1 MRHTL
6 LARLMLA
13 AFAAGAT
20 ACSDSTAPN
29 DGGSNPP
36 PPPATGVA
44 GVENFPA
51 ITAATLGA
59 GAIPRFGAT
68 GPVDAAGAA
77 ARALEIVPG
86 TVVSTESGTR
96 RGLAVWEVKVRA
108 ASGGLV
114 EIKIVGETGAV
125 LEIDG
130 ETGPFDYEV
139 TPGAPLVVLS
149 VAKGAALA
157 VQAGTVKQWQ
167 LELEESN
174 RWEYEFYIIA
184 ADGML
189 YEVEVN
195 AETGVVI
202 SHKTRSGL
210 GENDGGQSHEDDQ
223 DIPDLG
229 PVPDAV
235 RSAALAMVP
244 GSTFVEAEPERENG
258 VIVWSVRVLA
268 AGAEIQVYIVPETL
282 TLWEMS
288 SKDPAYAGDLDPGQG
303 LVTLQAARATA
314 VTASARP
321 ASEIARWQLQR
332 DESDATWQWRFR
344 FEGTTDVRVR
354 INASTGAVVRVES

>member
-1 MRHTL
+1 MRYTP

-13 AFAAGAT
+13 AFAAATT
-20 ACSDSTAPN
+20 ACSDSAAPS
-29 DGGSNPP
+29 DGGNNNP

-51 ITAATLGA
+51 ITAATLGN
-59 GAIPRFGAT
+59 GAIPRLGAT

-77 ARALEIVPG
+77 ARALEIIPG
-86 TVVSTESGTR
+86 TVVQTESDTE
-96 RGLAVWEVKVRA
+96 RGLAVWEVKVRT

-114 EIKIVGETGAV
+114 ETKIVGETGAV
-125 LEIDG
+125 LEVEG
-130 ETGPFDYEV
+130 QTGPFDYEV

-149 VAKGAALA
+149 VARSAALA
-157 VQAGTVKQWQ
+157 AQAGTLKQWQ
-167 LELEESN
+167 LEMEESN
-174 RWEYEFYIIA
+174 RWEYEFYIVA
-184 ADGML
+184 ADGTVF
-189 YEVEVN
+189 EVEVN
-195 AETGVVI
+195 AETAAVI
-202 SHKTRSGL
+202 SVKTRAGL
-210 GENDGGQSHEDDQ
+210 GENDGGQSHEDDE
-223 DIPDLG
+223 DIPDMG

-235 RSAALAMVP
+235 RSAAVSLVP

-282 TLWEMS
+282 TLFEMS
-288 SKDPAYAGDLDPGQG
+288 SKDPAYAGDLDPGMG

-321 ASEIARWQLQR
+321 ASEVVRWQLQR

-344 FEGTTDVRVR
+344 FEGSVDVRVR
-354 INASTGAVVRVES
+354 INASTGAVVQVES

>member
-1 MRHTL
+1 MRHTSFS
-6 LARLMLA
+6 RFVLA
-13 AFAAGAT
+13 ALAVAAT
-20 ACSDSTAPN
+20 ACSDSTTDPT
-29 DGGSNPP
+29 GGGGT

-51 ITAATLGA
+51 IAAATLGA
-59 GAIPRFGAT
+59 GAIPRLGAT

-86 TVVSTESGTR
+86 TVVETESDTE
-96 RGLAVWEVKVRA
+96 RGLVVWEVKVRT

-114 EIKIVGETGAV
+114 EVKIVADNGAV
-125 LEIDG
+125 LEIEG

-139 TPGAPLVVLS
+139 TPGAPLVPLS
-149 VAKGAALA
+149 VARAAALA
-157 VQAGTVKQWQ
+157 AQAGTLKQWQ
-167 LELEESN
+167 LEMEELN

-184 ADGML
+184 ADGTL
-189 YEVEVN
+189 YELEVN

-210 GENDGGQSHEDDQ
+210 GENDGGQSHDDDEDV
-223 DIPDLG
+223 PDLG

-235 RSAALAMVP
+235 RNAALNLVP
-244 GSTFVEAEPERENG
+244 GSTFVEASPERENG
-258 VIVWSVRVLA
+258 VIVWEVKVAA
-268 AGAEIQVYIVPETL
+268 AGAEVQVSIVPETL
-282 TLWEMS
+282 TLWEAA
-288 SKDPAYAGDLDPGQG
+288 SKDPAYDGDLDPGQG

-321 ASEIARWQLQR
+321 ASEIARWQLQQ

-344 FEGTTDVRVR
+344 FEGSVQVRVR
-354 INASTGAVVRVES
+354 INATSGAVVRVER